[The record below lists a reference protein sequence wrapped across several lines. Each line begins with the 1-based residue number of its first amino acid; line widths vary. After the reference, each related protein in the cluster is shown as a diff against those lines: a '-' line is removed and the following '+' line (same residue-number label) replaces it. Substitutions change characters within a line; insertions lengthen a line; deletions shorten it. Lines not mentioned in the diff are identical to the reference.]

1 MTKDICREDLAE
13 CWSRRFILAGCK
25 TLLLRQSANLRILVR
40 WPCARLQDVG
50 EQCPDGSRPVCAG
63 PAANASVPHD
73 SVKLLPTLEQLL
85 RQRLDTQ
92 FEMVTIPPTGLEY
105 APDFQLRDCIEG
117 NIAFDGSPLARAAK
131 FAQREDQ
138 MGVTWC
144 IVHVPLLNSLLDAAQ
159 AEIQT

>member
-1 MTKDICREDLAE
+1 M
-13 CWSRRFILAGCK
+13 
-25 TLLLRQSANLRILVR
+25 
-40 WPCARLQDVG
+40 VG
-50 EQCPDGSRPVCAG
+50 
-63 PAANASVPHD
+63 
-73 SVKLLPTLEQLL
+73 LL